1 MVLVLIFAEV
11 LGLYGCVRGVTPFLP
26 LILFCSLD
34 GFPQV
39 DRGVDNEHEGDGT
52 GMLILSYVQRLF
64 SYSVFNRFF
73 YPMVPA

>member
-1 MVLVLIFAEV
+1 MGAFAV
-11 LGLYGCVRGVTPFLP
+11 FTPLLP

-34 GFPQV
+34 GLPQV

-64 SYSVFNRFF
+64 SYSVFNRSF